1 MRFPKKHPLLF
12 WFAVVLSIMAFG
24 ILGFMLVQGYSFFD
38 ALYMTVITITT
49 IGYSETQ
56 PLSTAG
62 RVFNIIFI
70 FTSFATFTF
79 AVAALTRYV
88 ADGQLKLYLTKRKLM
103 KEIKLLQN
111 HVIICGFGRNGQQ
124 AARTLKQ
131 HKVDFVVID
140 QRDEMI
146 DNWTQAEGKNLLHVK
161 GDATDDVSLQKAGIE
176 KAHSIICALPNDA
189 NNVFIVLTAKTLN
202 PSIKIISRA
211 SALSSVPKLKTAG
224 ATSVSLPDMLGG
236 IFMATQVSK
245 PDVIEFIEYLTGE
258 EGDGIHIES
267 VDYEKLPPEIRD
279 KTLQE
284 VMDWK
289 KTGVT
294 CVGLK
299 DEQGKFIINPS
310 NSTIITSGFKV
321 IVLGNNQ
328 QINAMKHNV
337 DE

>member
-1 MRFPKKHPLLF
+1 MNFPKKHPLLF
-12 WFAVVLSIMAFG
+12 WFGVVLSITAFG
-24 ILGFMLVQGYSFFD
+24 VIGFMLIEGYSFFD
-38 ALYMTVITITT
+38 ALYMSIITITT
-49 IGYSETQ
+49 IGYGETN
-56 PLSTAG
+56 PLSMAG
-62 RVFNIIFI
+62 RMFNMVFI
-70 FTSFATFTF
+70 FTSFTTFTF
-79 AVAALTRYV
+79 GIAALTRYI
-88 ADGQLKLYLTKRKLM
+88 ADGQLKLYLNKRKLM
-103 KEIKLLQN
+103 KDIKQLQS

-140 QRDEMI
+140 HRDEMI
-146 DNWTQAEGKNLLHVK
+146 EAWTQTESKHLLHVK

-202 PSIKIISRA
+202 PNIKIISRA
-211 SALSSVPKLKTAG
+211 SALSSVPKLRTAG

-267 VDYEKLPPEIRD
+267 VDYDKLPPEIRN
-279 KTLQE
+279 KSLQE

-294 CVGLK
+294 CIGLK
-299 DEQGKFIINPS
+299 DINGKFIINPP
-310 NSTIITSGFKV
+310 NHTLITEGIKV

-337 DE
+337 ED